1 MIPSTSTLTW
11 NMSLASCRERKTQ
24 TSWILSLK
32 DPLHWLKSLERTP
45 YGNTTGPSPYE
56 VGHRHGVGKDLVKAS
71 WLGSFRSSPANAT
84 VDIRVE
90 SRSHRTFGSAIE
102 AYASWH
108 MAWLR
113 SDAQYVFVRYEDV
126 LEHPGLVLHELE
138 ALFRAIPGIETKMNK
153 KCKEWW

>member
-11 NMSLASCRERKTQ
+11 NMSLASCREKKN
-24 TSWILSLK
+24 SNFLYIILVK

-56 VGHRHGVGKDLVKAS
+56 VGHRHGIGNDLVKAS
-71 WLGSFRSSPANAT
+71 WLGSFRSSPANTT

-102 AYASWH
+102 AYA
-108 MAWLR
+108 
-113 SDAQYVFVRYEDV
+113 
-126 LEHPGLVLHELE
+126 
-138 ALFRAIPGIETKMNK
+138 
-153 KCKEWW
+153 